1 MKVWNGFRN
10 TMLLVNSLIAIYF
23 GVHVLGG
30 CNVDG
35 DHDVKV
41 SGGTTN
47 EVNLNESFCDPST
60 YPDVASRRQC
70 KDALLAAMKCRT
82 AK

>member
-1 MKVWNGFRN
+1 MKVIGPLSVFALWF
-10 TMLLVNSLIAIYF
+10 LLWAFIGAA
-23 GVHVLGG
+23 

-47 EVNLNESFCDPST
+47 TVTLDESFCDADA
-60 YPDVASRRQC
+60 YPVATERRAC